1 MIIELQI
8 KNIKMNKLF
17 SFTAVF
23 LLGIATSIF
32 SCSNQISATI
42 KEIPSAPIDT
52 IKKNNSIVCGAERI
66 EDYLPMLQNKRIA
79 LVVNQTS
86 VVGKTHLADTLLAKK
101 VTVKKIFSPEHGF
114 RGIADAGEKVN
125 NEIDAKTG
133 LPIISLYG
141 NNKKPSSGSLED
153 VDIVIFDIQDVGAR
167 FYTYISTMH
176 YVMQACADNNKQLI
190 ILDRP
195 NPNGYYIG
203 GPVLDPKFKS
213 FVGMHPIPIVHAL
226 TVGELAMM
234 INGEHWLDSGKT
246 CQLEIIK
253 VKNYTHKDHY
263 SLPVKPSPNL
273 PNDEAIKL
281 YPTLCLFEGT
291 NISVGRG
298 TAFPFQVI
306 GSPNIKNGTFTFT
319 PKSIEG
325 MAKNPMYENVKCYGS
340 DLRHLYPESS
350 MFNLRFLID
359 CYQKTDDKEKYFNNF
374 FNKLAGN
381 NNLQEQVK
389 KGMSES
395 QIKETWQPDL
405 NKYKT
410 LRKKYLLYPDFN

>member
-1 MIIELQI
+1 
-8 KNIKMNKLF
+8 MNKLF
-17 SFTAVF
+17 SCTAF
-23 LLGIATSIF
+23 CLFGIATSIF
-32 SCSNQISATI
+32 SCSNQISASI
-42 KEIPSAPIDT
+42 KENPTAISDT
-52 IKKNNSIVCGAERI
+52 TKKDNKIVCGAGRM
-66 EDYLPMLQNKRIA
+66 EDYLPKLQNKRIA

-86 VVGKTHLADTLLAKK
+86 VIGKTHLADTLLARK
-101 VTVKKIFSPEHGF
+101 VNVKKIFSPEHGF
-114 RGIADAGEKVN
+114 RGMADAGEKVN
-125 NEIDAKTG
+125 NETDAKTG

-141 NNKKPSSGSLED
+141 NNKKPSSESLQD
-153 VDIVIFDIQDVGAR
+153 IDIVIFDIQDVGAR

-176 YVMQACADNNKQLI
+176 YVMQACADNKKQLI

-195 NPNGYYIG
+195 NPNGYYIA

-226 TVGELAMM
+226 TIAELAQM

-246 CQLEIIK
+246 CSLEIIR
-253 VKNYTHKDHY
+253 VNNYTHKDHY

-306 GSPNIKNGTFTFT
+306 GSPNKKNGTFTFT
-319 PKSIEG
+319 PHSIEG
-325 MAKNPMYENVKCYGS
+325 MAKDPMYENVQCYGS
-340 DLRHLYPESS
+340 DLRNLYPESS

-359 CYQKTDDKEKYFNNF
+359 YYQKAEDKEKYFNNF

-381 NNLQEQVK
+381 SSLQEQVK

-395 QIKETWQPDL
+395 QIKETWEADI
-405 NKYKT
+405 NKYKV
-410 LRKKYLLYPDFN
+410 LRKKYLLYTDFK

>member
-1 MIIELQI
+1 
-8 KNIKMNKLF
+8 MNKLF
-17 SFTAVF
+17 SCTALYLF
-23 LLGIATSIF
+23 GIATSIF
-32 SCSNQISATI
+32 SCSNQISGYI
-42 KEIPSAPIDT
+42 KEKPAVVSDST
-52 IKKNNSIVCGAERI
+52 KKDNKIVCGAERM
-66 EDYLPMLQNKRIA
+66 EDYLPRLQNKRIA

-86 VVGKTHLADTLLAKK
+86 VIGKTHLADTFLARK
-101 VTVKKIFSPEHGF
+101 VNVKKIFSPEHGF
-114 RGIADAGEKVN
+114 RGMADAGEKVN
-125 NEIDAKTG
+125 NETDAKTG

-141 NNKKPSSGSLED
+141 NNKKPSSESLQD

-176 YVMQACADNNKQLI
+176 YIMQACADNKKQLI

-195 NPNGYYIG
+195 NPNGYYIA
-203 GPVLDPKFKS
+203 GPVLEPKFKS

-226 TVGELAMM
+226 TIGELALM
-234 INGEHWLDSGKT
+234 INGEHWLDSGRT
-246 CQLEIIK
+246 CPLEVIK

-298 TAFPFQVI
+298 TPYPFQVI
-306 GSPNIKNGTFTFT
+306 GSPNKKNGTFTFT
-319 PKSIEG
+319 PVSIEG

-340 DLRHLYPESS
+340 NLRHRYPESTQ
-350 MFNLRFLID
+350 FNLRFLID
-359 CYQKTDDKEKYFNNF
+359 YYQKAEDKEKYFNNF

-381 NNLQEQVK
+381 SSLQEQVK
-389 KGMSES
+389 KGMSDG
-395 QIKETWQPDL
+395 QIEETWKPELD
-405 NKYKT
+405 KYKL
-410 LRKKYLLYPDFN
+410 LRKKYLLYDDFNEK